1 MLSYDELAAHRI
13 QEMDYNTDEE
23 NIIRYLKSL
32 LLEETDDI
40 DEINLHLE
48 GFYNYIGIDIDID
61 IINDVDEINP
71 LDNQLNNNIVQIFTN
86 IINNMNFPQNNF
98 QQNNISQNND
108 VIMTLNDEDYENLI
122 VKKYNSTET
131 NECTICMCDMEIND
145 EYYQLNCNHFFHR
158 DCLDELLTNHD
169 YKCPVCREEIGRS
182 KANIDN
188 NNINNNVNTF
198 WNPFNNSYQNGSII
212 DFLNNINNN
221 DNIDNDTDID

>member
-86 IINNMNFPQNNF
+86 IINNMNFPQNNIP
-98 QQNNISQNND
+98 QNNIPQNND
-108 VIMTLNDEDYENLI
+108 VIMTLNDEDYENLT

-131 NECTICMCDMEIND
+131 NECTICMCDMEIDD

-212 DFLNNINNN
+212 DFLNNINN
-221 DNIDNDTDID
+221 DNIDNNTDID

>member
-86 IINNMNFPQNNF
+86 IINNMNFPQNNIP
-98 QQNNISQNND
+98 QNNIPQNND

-145 EYYQLNCNHFFHR
+145 NYYQLNCNHFFHR

-212 DFLNNINNN
+212 DFLNNINN
-221 DNIDNDTDID
+221 DNIDNNTDID

>member
-145 EYYQLNCNHFFHR
+145 NYYQLNCNHFFHR

-212 DFLNNINNN
+212 DFLNNINN
-221 DNIDNDTDID
+221 DNIDNNTDID